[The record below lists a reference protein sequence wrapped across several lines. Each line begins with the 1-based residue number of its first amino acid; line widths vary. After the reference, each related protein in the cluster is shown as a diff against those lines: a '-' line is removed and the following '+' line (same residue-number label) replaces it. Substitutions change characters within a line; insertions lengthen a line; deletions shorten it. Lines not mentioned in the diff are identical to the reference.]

1 MRTRFLFTAIL
12 GITLFPLIN
21 HAQSYSYKFQNPDL
35 PIEER
40 VDNLV
45 GQLTLEEKISQMMN
59 NAPAIQRLNIPA
71 YNWWNECLHGIAR
84 SPYHTT
90 SYPQAIGIA
99 ATWNPEAVKKM
110 TDQISDE
117 GRAIYHDATR
127 KGKTGIFL
135 GLSFWSPNI
144 NIFRDPRWGRG
155 QETYGEDPFLTGA
168 IGTAFVSGLQG
179 NDPNYLKSS
188 ACAKHYAVHSGPE
201 WNRHTYNAKVNNYDL
216 WDTYLPAF
224 EQLVKEAKVTGVMCA
239 YNSFFGQPCCGND
252 LLMADILRNEWKF
265 DGYVTSDCGG
275 IEDFYKHHKTHIDEV
290 NAAADA
296 VLHGTD
302 CECSHNGA
310 YQALANAIGEG
321 LITEEQLDIS
331 IKRLFKL
338 RFQMGMFD
346 PDQRVPYAQIPISV
360 LECQEHQEHALEMA
374 HQSIV
379 LLKNENNILPLKKTL
394 KKIAVV
400 GPNANDET
408 VLLANYYGYPSKV
421 TTLLEGIK
429 QKVGNDTEIIYRQGI
444 GLTDNLVFTST
455 YESDLF
461 SYNGTPGFFAEYF
474 QNMEKKGI
482 PGLSRMEE
490 IIDYQWG
497 DGQDI
502 ANGIIARELSATWK
516 STFIPNK
523 SGEVCFKL
531 HADDRANLYIDGV
544 LQKKTGNTASYFP
557 INVQKGKKYDI
568 LIEYW
573 QFADNA
579 EITFDMGILEKT
591 DCQTIAS
598 SVKDADVIIY
608 AGGISAKLEGEE
620 MGVNIEGFKQGDR
633 TSISLPS
640 IQSDMLKALHA
651 TGKPVVFVLMTGSAI
666 GLDWESKHLPAI
678 LNAWYGG
685 QAGGKAIADVLFGDY
700 NPAGR
705 LPISFYKS
713 VEDLPD
719 FEDYN
724 MNNRTYRYFTGEVI
738 YPFGYGLSYTTFQY
752 DQLELQTLPGKKG
765 IKVSVVVRNTGHRDG
780 DEVVQLYLSHLN
792 KTKHIPLKSLKGFKR
807 THLASGESKK
817 VEFLLSRKDLSI
829 VSETGESIYYPGDI
843 NITIGGGQPDSKNL
857 GNTLTKSFLLQ

>member
-1 MRTRFLFTAIL
+1 MRTSFLFTTIL
-12 GITLFPLIN
+12 GFVLYPLIN

-99 ATWNPEAVKKM
+99 ATWNPEAVQKM

-168 IGTAFVSGLQG
+168 IGTAFVTGLQG
-179 NDPNYLKSS
+179 NDPHYLKSS

-201 WNRHTYNAKVNNYDL
+201 WNRHTYNAQISNYDL

-224 EQLVKEAKVTGVMCA
+224 EQLVKQAKVTGVMCA

-252 LLMADILRNEWKF
+252 LLMTDILRNQWKF

-275 IEDFYKHHKTHIDEV
+275 IEDFYKHHKTHPDEAS
-290 NAAADA
+290 AAADA

-310 YQALANAIGEG
+310 YQALADAIGEG
-321 LITEEQLDIS
+321 LITEEQLDTS
-331 IKRLFKL
+331 VKRLFKL

-346 PDQRVPYAQIPISV
+346 PEQRVPYARIPTSV
-360 LECQEHQEHALEMA
+360 LECREHQEHALEMA
-374 HQSIV
+374 RQSIV
-379 LLKNENNILPLKKTL
+379 LLKNENDILPLKKTL
-394 KKIAVV
+394 KKIAVI
-400 GPNANDET
+400 GPNADDKA

-429 QKVGNDTEIIYRQGI
+429 QKVGNNTEIIYKQGI

-455 YESDLF
+455 YDTNLF
-461 SYNGTPGFFAEYF
+461 SYNGTHGFFAEYY
-474 QNMEKKGI
+474 QNMDRKGK
-482 PGLSRMEE
+482 PGLSRMEKK
-490 IIDYQWG
+490 IDYQWG
-497 DGQDI
+497 DGEDI
-502 ANGIIARELSATWK
+502 ANGIITRELSATWK
-516 STFIPNK
+516 STFIPDK
-523 SGEVCFKL
+523 TGEVCFKL
-531 HADDRANLYIDGV
+531 HADDRANLYINGV
-544 LQKKTGNTASYFP
+544 LQEKTGNTANYFP
-557 INVQKGKKYDI
+557 LSVQKGEKYDI
-568 LIEYW
+568 FIEYW

-579 EITFDMGILEKT
+579 EITFDMGILEET

-608 AGGISAKLEGEE
+608 AGGISVKLEGEE
-620 MGVNIEGFKQGDR
+620 MGVNIEGFKKGDR
-633 TSISLPS
+633 TSIALPS
-640 IQSDMLKALHA
+640 IQSEMIKALHA

-666 GLDWESKHLPAI
+666 GLEWESKNLPAI
-678 LNAWYGG
+678 LNTWYGG
-685 QAGGKAIADVLFGDY
+685 QAGGEAIADVLFGDY

-705 LPISFYKS
+705 LPVTFYKK

-724 MNNRTYRYFTGEVI
+724 MNNRTYRYFTGEVV

-752 DQLELQTLPGKKG
+752 DQLEIQSLPGSKG
-765 IKVSVVVRNTGHRDG
+765 IKVSAIVKNSGQRDG

-792 KTKHIPLKSLKGFKR
+792 KTHVPLKSLKGFKR
-807 THLASGESKK
+807 IHLAAGESQK
-817 VEFLLSRKDLSI
+817 VEFLLTQKDLSI
-829 VSETGESIYYPGDI
+829 VTETGESIYSPGNIDI
-843 NITIGGGQPDSKNL
+843 TVGGGQPSSNAS
-857 GNTLTKSFLLQ
+857 GTILTKSFFLQ